1 MPPSCRREGAVVF
14 LLSLL
19 PASGVIAALM
29 LGHPVVAALI
39 FGITFS
45 VIGVGSVVPRC
56 RWFGAH
62 VSRLPDGVRGV
73 CLTIDDGP
81 DPQTT
86 PVLLDILDEHQAKAL
101 FFVIGSK
108 ALRHPELVCEM
119 ERRGHA
125 VGNHSQ
131 THPAACFWALPPWQL
146 WHELAGCQQSLQSI
160 LGRAPLWFRPP
171 VGHHNFFL
179 LPVLRALGLTMMIWN
194 CRGFDGVKR
203 DPGRILKA
211 LGNGLAPGSIVLL
224 HDATPVCVEVLRG
237 TLELIRSHGLVVE
250 PPPAPGGKK
259 RDPHLFHGAPE
270 KRW

>member
-1 MPPSCRREGAVVF
+1 MF

-224 HDATPVCVEVLRG
+224 HDATPVCAEVLRG